1 MALAPED
8 SQLNVETNHPI
19 PGLRRMSITPTSRAL
34 RAQRLRKRRS
44 LTTPINEDPEF
55 NDGDAEWDTELTGN
69 ATGATDFATPGQ
81 VAMTSTV
88 LGGVRLRQLGI
99 LVVGLTYRVEI
110 DVSTFGAGP
119 VLLFNGGAELD
130 FNVTG
135 AGTFVVE
142 FIADSADL
150 IIGLKLGL
158 LRAVTCTAV
167 RVLRHG

>member
-1 MALAPED
+1 MANPT
-8 SQLNVETNHPI
+8 ETPPVQPI
-19 PGLRRMSITPTSRAL
+19 ALTRPKYGDPLENDRYRTWYLQSRRKG
-34 RAQRLRKRRS
+34 RKKA
-44 LTTPINEDPEF
+44 TVPINDDPEF

-69 ATGATDFATPGQ
+69 LTGAADFGVPGQ
-81 VAMTSTV
+81 VAMTSTL
-88 LGGVRLRQLGI
+88 LGSVRLRQLGI

-119 VLLFNGGAELD
+119 VLLFNGAAELD

-142 FIADSADL
+142 FIADSADF